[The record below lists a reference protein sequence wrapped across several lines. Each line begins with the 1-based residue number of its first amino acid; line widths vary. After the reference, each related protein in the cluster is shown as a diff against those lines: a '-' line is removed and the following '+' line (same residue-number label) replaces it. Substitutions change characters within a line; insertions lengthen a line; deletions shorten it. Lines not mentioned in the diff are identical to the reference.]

1 MNGIFLVDLAFEC
14 FDTSYWAI
22 IANEPDGVAEDLD
35 SNVSLAYAMIS
46 VRVKA
51 SIQLRVYL

>member
-1 MNGIFLVDLAFEC
+1 MNGIFLVDLPFEC

-35 SNVSLAYAMIS
+35 SNVSFPYAMIS
-46 VRVKA
+46 VRVEA
-51 SIQLRVYL
+51 NIQLRVHL